1 MPPPPRYNCPVCDW
15 APQRASLAKHMLTHT
30 RPELIPHIQNR
41 EKVSTEG
48 QHPEFLC
55 SGHVY
60 VLCPTDNVGFEKGQL
75 LHKRHENC
83 QHMYTEWL
91 IEPAPTADIQ
101 LVVAPEVQSKRS
113 TRKATES
120 KKGTRKVRIVEVT
133 APENTITCDLGESAK
148 PDKTCDCHLEICR
161 LNEQVQTLMA
171 ELNTLQT
178 WRDTVVATAPIT
190 TVTEATAAEA
200 TAAKVSPAK
209 TKKAIAKPS
218 KKEKELGMWCVR
230 CESCKDI
237 AEYTT
242 DLRPCTACKKLCHFN
257 DDFHSCYHWD
267 CEVCKKAVCLQCNR
281 AAGGSK
287 LHPLCSQECA
297 KKYKSTRT

>member
-1 MPPPPRYNCPVCDW
+1 
-15 APQRASLAKHMLTHT
+15 MLGHT
-30 RPELIPHIQNR
+30 QAELIPHIQNR
-41 EKVSTEG
+41 EKVNSEG
-48 QHPEFLC
+48 EHPEFLC

-60 VLCPTDNVGFEKGQL
+60 VLCPTDNVGFEKGL
-75 LHKRHENC
+75 ALHKRHEKC

-91 IEPAPTADIQ
+91 IEPAPAIDIQ
-101 LVVAPEVQSKRS
+101 LVIAPEVLVKRS

-120 KKGTRKVRIVEVT
+120 KKGTRKVKIVEIP
-133 APENTITCDLGESAK
+133 APENTITCDLGESTK
-148 PDKTCDCHLEICR
+148 PEKTCDCHLEICR

-178 WRDTVVATAPIT
+178 WRDTVVATAPI
-190 TVTEATAAEA
+190 ATAPS
-200 TAAKVSPAK
+200 TAPSTAVAVGPPKTVAKLEPARASSAK
-209 TKKAIAKPS
+209 TKAKPS
-218 KKEKELGMWCVR
+218 KKEKELGMWCLR
-230 CESCKDI
+230 CESCKEI

-242 DLRPCTACKKLCHFN
+242 DLRACTACKKLCHFN

-287 LHPLCSQECA
+287 LHPICSQECA
-297 KKYKSTRT
+297 KKYKATRN

>member
-1 MPPPPRYNCPVCDW
+1 MPPPPRYNCPVCEW
-15 APQRASLAKHMLTHT
+15 APQRASLAKHMLGHT
-30 RPELIPHIQNR
+30 QAELIPHIQNR
-41 EKVSTEG
+41 EKVSAEG

-60 VLCPTDNVGFEKGQL
+60 VLCPTDNVGFEKGL
-75 LHKRHENC
+75 ALHKRHENC

-91 IEPAPTADIQ
+91 VEPAPAADIQ

-113 TRKATES
+113 TRRATES
-120 KKGTRKVRIVEVT
+120 KKGTRKVKIVEVP

-148 PDKTCDCHLEICR
+148 PDKTCDCHLEICC

-171 ELNTLQT
+171 ELNALQT
-178 WRDTVVATAPIT
+178 WRDTVVATAP
-190 TVTEATAAEA
+190 ATASKPI
-200 TAAKVSPAK
+200 AKVEPVRASPAK
-209 TKKAIAKPS
+209 IKAKPS
-218 KKEKELGMWCVR
+218 KKEKELGMWCMR
-230 CESCKDI
+230 CESCKDT
-237 AEYTT
+237 AEYAT

-297 KKYKSTRT
+297 KKYKATRT

>member
-1 MPPPPRYNCPVCDW
+1 
-15 APQRASLAKHMLTHT
+15 MLTHT

-200 TAAKVSPAK
+200 TAAEATAAKVSPAK

>member
-1 MPPPPRYNCPVCDW
+1 
-15 APQRASLAKHMLTHT
+15 MLTHT
-30 RPELIPHIQNR
+30 RSELIPHAQNR
-41 EKVSTEG
+41 EKISTEG
-48 QHPEFLC
+48 EHPEFLC
-55 SGHVY
+55 SEHIY

-83 QHMYTEWL
+83 QHMYSEWL
-91 IEPAPTADIQ
+91 IEPVPVAPIE
-101 LVVAPEVQSKRS
+101 LVVAPEVQSKRPAGS
-113 TRKATES
+113 RAGTRKATES
-120 KKGTRKVRIVEVT
+120 KKGTRKVKIVEVP
-133 APENTITCDLGESAK
+133 APENTITCDLGESLK

-178 WRDTVVATAPIT
+178 WRDMVLATAPPT
-190 TVTEATAAEA
+190 GVAESVQKA
-200 TAAKVSPAK
+200 EPAQKAESAPRPSPAK
-209 TKKAIAKPS
+209 IKKATVKPS
-218 KKEKELGMWCVR
+218 KKEKELGMWCTR
-230 CESCKDI
+230 CESCKDV
-237 AEYTT
+237 AEYAT

-297 KKYKSTRT
+297 KKYKLTRT